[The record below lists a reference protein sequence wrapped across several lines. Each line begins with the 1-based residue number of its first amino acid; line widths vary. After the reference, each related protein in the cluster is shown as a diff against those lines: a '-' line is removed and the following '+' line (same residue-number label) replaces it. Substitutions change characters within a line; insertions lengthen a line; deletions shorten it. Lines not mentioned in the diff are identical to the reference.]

1 MSQISERGPTS
12 AILVDKAARWLL
24 EQAVLDV
31 DISTMLAGCY
41 ERLCAAGIPISRAH
55 LVLSILHPLYSS
67 LGITWRP
74 ADGISVEGYQHFLGD
89 EIPEAFRRSPY
100 FQLKNQNIEF
110 IRRRIEGQEVV
121 GEYPILGELANQ
133 GNTDY
138 LAFGIVFNNQG
149 EKGVLGSWST
159 DRPGGFTENE
169 IATLLNLNDALA
181 VACKMAVQREV
192 ANNVVTTYLGT
203 DAGNRVLSGNIKRGD
218 GETTR
223 AAIIYGDLR
232 GSTAMA
238 DQDGRQAYINALNDF
253 FDATGGAISAH
264 GGEVLSFIGDAFLA
278 VYPCGRNRKESVVAT
293 QAALASSNDAII
305 RMNDINK
312 DRQSS
317 NLAAL
322 RYGMSLHIG
331 NVMFGNVGMPDR
343 LAYSVFGSTVNE
355 AARLEGL
362 TTKYDK
368 RVLGSS
374 NFKDYAGGDWQELGC
389 EELKGVA
396 QPMSVYAP
404 A

>member
-1 MSQISERGPTS
+1 MSARVEPGPTS

-24 EQAVLDV
+24 EQAVFDA
-31 DISTMLAGCY
+31 DINTLLAGCY
-41 ERLCAAGIPISRAH
+41 ERLCAAGIPLSRAH

-67 LGITWRP
+67 LGVTWRP
-74 ADGISVEGYQHFLGD
+74 DEGVSIEGYQHFLGD
-89 EIPEAFRRSPY
+89 EIPEAFRTSPY
-100 FQLKNQNIEF
+100 YQLKNQNIEF
-110 IRRRIEGQEVV
+110 IRRRIEGQFASSDF
-121 GEYPILGELANQ
+121 PILKELATQ
-133 GNTDY
+133 GATDY
-138 LAFGIVFNNQG
+138 LAFGIAFNNEG

-159 DRPGGFTENE
+159 DRPGGFTESE
-169 IATLLNLNDALA
+169 IASLLNLNDALA

-203 DAGNRVLSGNIKRGD
+203 DAGHRVLNGNIKRGD

-238 DQDGRQAYINALNDF
+238 DQDGRQAYIDALNDF
-253 FDATGGAISAH
+253 FDATGGAISAQ

-293 QAALASSNDAII
+293 QAALASSHDAIV
-305 RMNDINK
+305 RMHAINK
-312 DRQSS
+312 DRETSK
-317 NLAAL
+317 LAAL

-343 LAYSVFGSTVNE
+343 LAYSVFGATVNE
-355 AARLEGL
+355 AARLESL
-362 TTKYDK
+362 TSKYDK
-368 RVLGSS
+368 PVLGSH
-374 NFKDYAGGDWQELGC
+374 NFKDYAGGEWQELGC

-396 QPMSVYAP
+396 RPMSIYAP